1 MCVCVYMCLSVD
13 GFLSIYLSSLA
24 SVNHEKVQ
32 CTGLM
37 TRYNFV
43 LIPRFSFFYINS
55 INNYLIYCKINHVN
69 YLKTESIFSWVS
81 LRHKLEKKKTMK
93 MSSSYGF
100 CHFSDEGPATGGPD
114 FRCLTRDP
122 LSPEELGPRVQTRA
136 VLVCMLQ
143 LCRMRHD

>member
-1 MCVCVYMCLSVD
+1 MASANMCVCVYMCLSVD

-43 LIPRFSFFYINS
+43 LIPSFSFFYINS

-69 YLKTESIFSWVS
+69 YLETESIFSWVS
-81 LRHKLEKKKTMK
+81 LRHKLEKKKNNE
-93 MSSSYGF
+93 
-100 CHFSDEGPATGGPD
+100 DE
-114 FRCLTRDP
+114 LKLWLLP
-122 LSPEELGPRVQTRA
+122 LQ
-136 VLVCMLQ
+136 
-143 LCRMRHD
+143 